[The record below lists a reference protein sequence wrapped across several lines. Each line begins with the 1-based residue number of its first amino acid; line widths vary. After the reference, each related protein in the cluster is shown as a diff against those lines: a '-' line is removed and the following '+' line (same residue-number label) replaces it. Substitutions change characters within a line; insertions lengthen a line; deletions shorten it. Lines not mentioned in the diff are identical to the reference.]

1 MALALGAHARE
12 RLALTL
18 PLSYARDSSNGGVFG
33 SLMGTPILNT
43 PQAAVLGMHAINQRP
58 WVDSDGKIV
67 VRPIMT
73 VALTYGA
80 STLPLSLFLA
90 LPAPC

>member
-1 MALALGAHARE
+1 
-12 RLALTL
+12 
-18 PLSYARDSSNGGVFG
+18 
-33 SLMGTPILNT
+33 MGTPILNT

-80 STLPLSLFLA
+80 YPVSVAAASRTA
-90 LPAPC
+90 R